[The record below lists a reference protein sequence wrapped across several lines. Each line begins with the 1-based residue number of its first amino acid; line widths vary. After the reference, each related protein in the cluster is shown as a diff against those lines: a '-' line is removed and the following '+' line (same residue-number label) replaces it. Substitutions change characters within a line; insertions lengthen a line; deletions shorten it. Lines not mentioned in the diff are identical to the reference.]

1 MRHAVRHRNVWF
13 PNWTTQVG
21 NRCPLVSRPS
31 GGLTSLWSQMAC
43 LFRSPQALSHFT
55 QKVLAINP
63 YWTPVQTTASVRHPG
78 SAAKRWC
85 LWGWCKME
93 KGTAPC
99 RIWFLVVFPGEIPAL
114 WCQVPSLC
122 WRGCQESRKPWIC
135 WPLLHFE
142 RLSARS
148 ARRNT
153 VGSKLFW
160 FWFSY
165 LSCSSSY
172 CLTKFSNQH
181 KFHPR
186 LKLLVFSV
194 TPYKID
200 QNKKYKPF
208 NRLSLES
215 GNRKKVEMQRLSP
228 RFRSQQFFLRK
239 IWGETFFPNL

>member
-1 MRHAVRHRNVWF
+1 MPWDIATCDFLIGQHKWETDVHSFHGHLVDWRHCGPRWHASF
-13 PNWTTQVG
+13 A
-21 NRCPLVSRPS
+21 LLRPS
-31 GGLTSLWSQMAC
+31 RIL
-43 LFRSPQALSHFT
+43 H
-55 QKVLAINP
+55 KVLAINP
-63 YWTPVQTTASVRHPG
+63 YWTPVQTTASVRHSG

-194 TPYKID
+194 TPFKID
-200 QNKKYKPF
+200 QNKK
-208 NRLSLES
+208 
-215 GNRKKVEMQRLSP
+215 
-228 RFRSQQFFLRK
+228 
-239 IWGETFFPNL
+239 